1 MKKIAAIAAL
11 VLLLAGCNGKIE
23 MDPQLLTTDQV
34 SLMVKGKMIFTLE
47 DGQLAYNR
55 KLGQFRAGN
64 DDMSRFFILTC
75 RTSVLQEGQEVTAD
89 IQWTSGNTVKT
100 QKGLVFKVEK
110 YESTGL
116 VRLWSAAD
124 KTGATV
130 KVLD

>member
-23 MDPQLLTTDQV
+23 MDSQLLTTDQV
-34 SLMVKGKMIFTLE
+34 SLMVKGKMVFTLE

>member
-34 SLMVKGKMIFTLE
+34 SLMVKGKMVFTLE

-75 RTSVLQEGQEVTAD
+75 RTTVLQEGQEVTAD

>member
-34 SLMVKGKMIFTLE
+34 SLMVKGKMVFTLE

>member
-34 SLMVKGKMIFTLE
+34 SLMVKGKMVFTLE

-75 RTSVLQEGQEVTAD
+75 RTTALQEGQEVTAD